1 MNSVLEI
8 FPVILGETFF
18 LIPLCKLFFSEN
30 KARSC
35 LGGIATLLSEDL
47 GLNL

>member
-1 MNSVLEI
+1 MNSLLEI
-8 FPVILGETFF
+8 FPVIFWKLF

-47 GLNL
+47 GVNL